1 MASPDGY
8 QTMVG
13 ERGLKLSGGEK
24 QRVAIART
32 ILKRPRILLFDE
44 ATSALDTRTEREI
57 QASLR
62 EVSRGHTTLVI
73 AHRLSTIVDA
83 DEIIVLA
90 DGRIAERGTHA
101 ALLARGG
108 LYAAMWQRQ
117 LLSPDEAATDI
128 RVDAALAAH

>member
-1 MASPDGY
+1 
-8 QTMVG
+8 MVG

-44 ATSALDTRTEREI
+44 ATSALDTRTERAI
-57 QASLR
+57 QARLR

-83 DEIIVLA
+83 NEIIVLA
-90 DGRIAERGTHA
+90 DGRIVERGSHVS
-101 ALLARGG
+101 LLAASG
-108 LYAAMWQRQ
+108 LYATRWQRQ
-117 LLSPDEAATDI
+117 ALSAEREKRDAVETVPSARADATA
-128 RVDAALAAH
+128 RPA